1 MLKIITIKIYIFISR
16 NNIENYT
23 IKLNCKDTCKIL
35 GTIDIKAVQN
45 GKALRSASVSFA
57 NTMISYIMFYYI
69 IQSPQYLLEIIAF
82 SLGGSVGAYFIIK
95 KKWY

>member
-1 MLKIITIKIYIFISR
+1 MITAEVLIVCSIYFIIGA
-16 NNIENYT
+16 
-23 IKLNCKDTCKIL
+23 LLDIL